1 MTSQSKNHFFF
12 GLLLAVIALAV
23 VMFLPFL
30 TSIVLAAALAVVSGP
45 LYRWITRLFFGGKPK
60 SSLAALLTII
70 VVVVIV
76 LVPLLLISGQIYV
89 EVQNM
94 YAYLIDE
101 SGRSETISALNG
113 VSASISHIFLDLY
126 PAQSF
131 DSFNITTIISHG
143 LEWMFDNLN
152 VVFNGLSR
160 MAIGVFIMLLSLFY
174 FLRDGQE
181 LKRQIIQLSPLG
193 DADDEQ
199 VLHKLRQTIYAIFG
213 GSIAIGIIQGIMT
226 GVGFAI
232 FSVPNPAVWGSV
244 AAVAALIPGIGT
256 SLVLIPG
263 IIYMFITGSTPHAVG
278 LLIWSLIAVGLVDNL
293 LGPLFVSRGAR
304 VHPLLVLLSVF
315 GGLTLF
321 GVIGFVLGPLVLA
334 FLFALL
340 DIYKTLALRRN

>member
-1 MTSQSKNHFFF
+1 MSPHSKNYFFF
-12 GLLLAVIALAV
+12 GLLLAVLALAV

-30 TSIVLAAALAVVSGP
+30 ASIVLAMALAVVSGP
-45 LYRWITRLFFGGKPK
+45 IYRWITRVFFGGRSK
-60 SSLAALLTII
+60 SNLAALVTILL
-70 VVVVIV
+70 VVVII
-76 LVPLLLISGQIYV
+76 LVPLFLISGKIYV

-101 SGRSETISALNG
+101 SGRTDTISALN
-113 VSASISHIFLDLY
+113 SFSTSISHLFLDLY

-143 LEWMFDNLN
+143 LEWMFDNLS
-152 VVFNGLSR
+152 VIFNGLSR

-174 FLRDGQE
+174 FLRDGAE

-193 DADDEQ
+193 DADDEH
-199 VLHKLRQTIYAIFG
+199 VLRKLRQTIYAIFG
-213 GSIAIGIIQGIMT
+213 GSIAIGIVQGILT
-226 GVGFAI
+226 GIGFAI
-232 FSVPNPAVWGSV
+232 FGVPNPAVWGSV

-263 IIYMFITGSTPHAVG
+263 IIFVFVTGSTPHAIG
-278 LLIWSLIAVGLVDNL
+278 LLVWGLVAVGLVDNI
-293 LGPLFVSRGAR
+293 LGPLFVSKGVK

-334 FLFALL
+334 LLFALL
-340 DIYKTLALRRN
+340 EIYKTLTVRQG